1 MLACSFDRR
10 RGGCFLRAMDGLT
23 FKWWQM
29 KLGSTPRALQASYA
43 KTSAFSLR
51 NSISSSFSR
60 GGSSKPTWKN
70 FSGSTSMA
78 TLSRFSHFTSSVGS
92 SLGNGSVVN
101 CYNPSLVD
109 AKGPT
114 TSWREM
120 AATMHCLAI
129 VWSSTIS
136 ITWPFD
142 GYFTFWCNVEEIAPR
157 A

>member
-1 MLACSFDRR
+1 MLACYFDRR

-78 TLSRFSHFTSSVGS
+78 TLSRSSHFTSSVGS

-101 CYNPSLVD
+101 CYNPLFGRCQGSDNELARDGSHHALSGHSLVL
-109 AKGPT
+109 
-114 TSWREM
+114 
-120 AATMHCLAI
+120 HNLHNLAFRRVLHI
-129 VWSSTIS
+129 LV
-136 ITWPFD
+136 
-142 GYFTFWCNVEEIAPR
+142 
-157 A
+157 